1 MPRVLL
7 DTNVFIFSIE
17 HPKSN
22 SNIIIEIALDGEIE
36 VVISEEIRLE
46 LIEYLKREY
55 GKDAAYHVDLFLK
68 TLPSI
73 ELIDQKRMKRHL
85 NKLKGRIKNKDLP
98 HLCAP
103 EISKVEAIISYDR
116 DFKKAETKIPIFS
129 PKEFVKSL
137 GIKPFE
143 SEY

>member
-36 VVISEEIRLE
+36 VVISEEIRRE

-55 GKDAAYHVDLFLK
+55 GKEATYHADLFLK
-68 TLPSI
+68 TFPGI
-73 ELIDQKRMKRHL
+73 EIIDHNRIKQHFGKF
-85 NKLKGRIKNKDLP
+85 KGRIKDKDLP
-98 HLCAP
+98 HLCAA

-129 PKEFVKSL
+129 PKEFVKNF